1 MAEAQPDSNT
11 LSSAPGSKGQLPL
24 YFLTVLPAITLQG
37 TLLYSHLW
45 KDQKPSQ
52 FKDWTNDHLGTQIY
66 QLPVIK

>member
-37 TLLYSHLW
+37 TLLYSHL
-45 KDQKPSQ
+45 
-52 FKDWTNDHLGTQIY
+52 
-66 QLPVIK
+66 